1 LILSL
6 LLEIVGFFKT
16 NIKIPNQSDWE
27 LKNKLKQ
34 YLYYHSL
41 GYIVKSCFSC
51 VVVLGQDVLE
61 TTRVY

>member
-1 LILSL
+1 
-6 LLEIVGFFKT
+6 VGFFKT